1 MTRRTILAAALALV
15 LAPQTF
21 AAGTWLKSMTAAQKL
36 AKEKNQFILVD
47 MFAEWCGWCHR
58 FEREVFP
65 AEAFQTATKDI
76 VLLRLNT
83 EDGGEGTQYAR
94 KYGITSLPTFVLLT
108 PDLTLAGTIRGYAP
122 APQFVNLLNET
133 KRKYDAFA
141 RASKNEAS
149 LAKDYP
155 ARLDLAKEYMSRTEY
170 DKSEPRLKKL
180 LTEKG
185 VPAAIRDE
193 ASFQLAATYVMQ
205 NKLDDALKTIN
216 QLTSLSKTG
225 DFVERSKVLAGQIYL
240 QQGNLLGAANEFR
253 NFKKNHPNSPL
264 IANVN
269 AWLPDI
275 ERRLA
280 GK

>member
-1 MTRRTILAAALALV
+1 MTRRIVLAAALALV

-21 AAGTWLKSMTAAQKL
+21 AGVWLKSMAAAQKI

-65 AEAFQTATKDI
+65 AEAFQKATKDI

-83 EDGGEGTQYAR
+83 EDGAEGTKYAR
-94 KYGITSLPTFVLLT
+94 QFGVTSLPTFVLLT
-108 PDLTLAGTIRGYAP
+108 PDLTLAGQIKGYAP
-122 APQFVNLLNET
+122 APQFVQMLADT
-133 KRKYDAFA
+133 RRKHEVFSKL
-141 RASKNEAS
+141 SKNENAI
-149 LAKDYP
+149 AKDYP
-155 ARLDLAKEYMSRTEY
+155 ARLELAKEYIARSAY

-180 LTEKG
+180 TTEKG
-185 VPAAIRDE
+185 IPAAIRDE
-193 ASFQLAATYVMQ
+193 AYFQLAVTYVMT
-205 NKLDDALKTIN
+205 NRLDAALKTIN
-216 QLTSLSKTG
+216 ELTALSKLG
-225 DFVERSKVLAGQIYL
+225 DYVERSKVLAGQIYM

-253 NFKKNHPNSPL
+253 SFKKNHPNSPL
-264 IANVN
+264 IHNVN